1 MFVRMQVRPRTRF
14 CIGITVAG
22 TASFLS
28 VLAFAWKDWIEIL
41 IGVDP
46 DTSSRALEWL
56 IPFLLSGAAA
66 GDLGRGLSPSGG
78 R

>member
-1 MFVRMQVRPRTRF
+1 MFVRVRVRPRTRF
-14 CIGITVAG
+14 CIGVTLAG

-46 DTSSRALEWL
+46 DTSSGAPEWL

-66 GDLGRGLSPSGG
+66 GDVRRGLSPSGG